1 MLLLHNNSKN
11 IINRE
16 LDEMH
21 SGWLIYLSHVTGLY
35 GWFLNRDLPVI
46 GKLKFSKMPLKHPSL
61 YLCRTLTKDYS
72 SILNNCS
79 CAADISVVLASVVG
93 QGE

>member
-1 MLLLHNNSKN
+1 MLLLHNKNKN
-11 IINRE
+11 IINCE

-21 SGWLIYLSHVTGLY
+21 YGWLIYLSHVTGLY

-46 GKLKFSKMPLKHPSL
+46 GKLKFSKTPLKHPSL
-61 YLCRTLTKDYS
+61 YLYRTLTKDYG
-72 SILNNCS
+72 SILNNCIF
-79 CAADISVVLASVVG
+79 ATYISVALASVAG